1 MSERDDERAFEAR
14 TKATFERSV
23 DALDAAT
30 RSRLTRARVRALEA
44 PERRRFGGARWL
56 VPAGAAAA
64 AAVAAWLVLVPRPVD
79 PERPLQAA
87 DFGDLELVLA
97 EEDLELIE
105 ELDFYAWLEEQPE
118 FNAGGNGAIGDGVG

>member
-14 TKATFERSV
+14 TQAAFDASV
-23 DALDAAT
+23 GALDAAT
-30 RSRLTRARVRALEA
+30 KSRLTQARVRALDEL
-44 PERRRFGGARWL
+44 PGSLRKRWSPRWL

-64 AAVAAWLVLVPRPVD
+64 VALAAWLVLVPRPQ
-79 PERPLQAA
+79 PEEPMQIAA
-87 DFGDLELVLA
+87 LGDLELLLA

-118 FNAGGNGAIGDGVG
+118 FDAAADGDGVG